1 MVVGSGFGFSVVGL
15 SVGLSVVDLSVVTG
29 WLVVTLPSSLPG
41 VFASVV
47 VWLLGFFVVDS
58 VVVAEPFLSF
68 FAVLAEPF
76 LLFSEVAALVA
87 FSVVVALEVVLTS
100 AFLSCTLC
108 HLFSEC
114 TSLMDTLLGVIPEK
128 NDGTYN
134 NRCKHYPYNN
144 AY

>member
-15 SVGLSVVDLSVVTG
+15 SVVAAVVGLSVGLSVALSVVTG

-87 FSVVVALEVVLTS
+87 FSVVVA
-100 AFLSCTLC
+100 
-108 HLFSEC
+108 
-114 TSLMDTLLGVIPEK
+114 
-128 NDGTYN
+128 
-134 NRCKHYPYNN
+134 
-144 AY
+144 